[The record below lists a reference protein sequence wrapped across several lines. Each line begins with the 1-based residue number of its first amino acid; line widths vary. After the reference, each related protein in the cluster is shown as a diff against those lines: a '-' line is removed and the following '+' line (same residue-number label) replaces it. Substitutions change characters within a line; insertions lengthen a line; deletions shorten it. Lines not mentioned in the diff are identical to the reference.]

1 MATYK
6 MLAWFERRR
15 KSKTLGLAQREIE
28 KALDTVTKLE
38 NAITAFSEGKKEDA
52 EMNLK
57 VLFLDEVE
65 IDELRR
71 TIFDA
76 LTEGSLPQKFRE
88 DLSGLIEHLDR
99 MADCIKDSARV
110 VQVLLETDT
119 KVPKEIFDIFVET
132 ARTLVECASA
142 LHETIEM
149 LGVDPPRVKEL
160 AAKVEA
166 IENRVDEEYLRT
178 KVLFIKHP
186 EKVNVAV
193 MMILRDLAAFMER
206 AADLCADTADHLR
219 VLAVGEE
226 KI

>member
-142 LHETIEM
+142 LQETIEM
-149 LGVDPPRVKEL
+149 LGVDPLRVKEL

>member
-186 EKVNVAV
+186 EKINAAV